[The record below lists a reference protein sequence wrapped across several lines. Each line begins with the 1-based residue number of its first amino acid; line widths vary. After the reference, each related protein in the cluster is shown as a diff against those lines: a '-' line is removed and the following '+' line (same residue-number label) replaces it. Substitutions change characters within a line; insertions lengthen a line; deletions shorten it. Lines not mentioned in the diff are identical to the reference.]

1 MTSTL
6 HELLGFLFSLRP
18 SITALCAHA
27 GVSEAGVG
35 RRGPVRVKAKKGVN
49 LLETK
54 SRNAQW
60 QVGWEMQSGAKHSI
74 TTIDVSKNKAAKQGF
89 TQDCNGL
96 CLDRSYFALC
106 TWWQFIERSYMYSLQ
121 RAILMTALVC
131 HRQTGVFVFGQTRS
145 ASLCKGDIWGGMLLR
160 VCQSKVEI
168 KAKVFG
174 MNREKLNY
182 FTCMSI
188 RAIREVLGN
197 VEVMQ
202 LDFEMENFTSLSVT
216 RRINWNIDYKGQ
228 SPPPE
233 SEKVVTELTVVQRD
247 IQAIIPLAMIL
258 KICQATLVVF
268 LVEKFEGLAT
278 FVFEIAMKKKEKINL
293 ELVHNLESYS
303 S

>member
-74 TTIDVSKNKAAKQGF
+74 TTIDVSKNKAAKQG
-89 TQDCNGL
+89 
-96 CLDRSYFALC
+96 
-106 TWWQFIERSYMYSLQ
+106 
-121 RAILMTALVC
+121 
-131 HRQTGVFVFGQTRS
+131 
-145 ASLCKGDIWGGMLLR
+145 
-160 VCQSKVEI
+160 
-168 KAKVFG
+168 
-174 MNREKLNY
+174 
-182 FTCMSI
+182 
-188 RAIREVLGN
+188 EVLGN

-247 IQAIIPLAMIL
+247 IQAIIPLAM
-258 KICQATLVVF
+258 
-268 LVEKFEGLAT
+268 
-278 FVFEIAMKKKEKINL
+278 
-293 ELVHNLESYS
+293 
-303 S
+303 